1 MNIDISQLLEYE
13 TTNSTASIEE
23 TLFIP
28 DGANMNNFQILHCA
42 LIREI
47 EVMENK
53 LFNLSNNN
61 ACNLNMYREITHTL
75 NELYNS
81 LHSIDNI

>member
-1 MNIDISQLLEYE
+1 
-13 TTNSTASIEE
+13 
-23 TLFIP
+23 
-28 DGANMNNFQILHCA
+28 MNNFQILRCT

-47 EVMENK
+47 EAMENK
-53 LFNLSNNN
+53 LFNLSNNNN